1 MQCVRNR
8 ASKVLFELFNGQ
20 LDTLAEVVD
29 EAANVDAM
37 SAVHICDVNRTGGC
51 ALLGE

>member
-1 MQCVRNR
+1 MQFLQNR
-8 ASKVLFELFNGQ
+8 ANKVLFELLIYGQ

-37 SAVHICDVNRTGGC
+37 CAVHI
-51 ALLGE
+51 